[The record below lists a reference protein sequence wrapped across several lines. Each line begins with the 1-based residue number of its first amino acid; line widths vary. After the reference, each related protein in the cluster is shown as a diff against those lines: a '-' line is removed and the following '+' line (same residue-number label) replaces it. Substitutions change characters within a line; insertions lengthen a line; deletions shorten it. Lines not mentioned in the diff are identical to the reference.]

1 MTAAAREGA
10 GSLDSFQ
17 LDYSNGLPVW
27 IQIRNRI
34 TYLIGSGR
42 YVPGDRLP
50 TVRSLAVDL
59 DISYNTVNRAYM
71 DLERDGCIVTRKGRG
86 TFVADVPSV
95 RTAQIDGTVDLLV
108 GELVTAASNAGMTE
122 EDVVALVRARYSD
135 DVGQPR
141 S

>member
-27 IQIRNRI
+27 IQIKNRI

-50 TVRSLAVDL
+50 TVRSLAV
-59 DISYNTVNRAYM
+59 
-71 DLERDGCIVTRKGRG
+71 ERDGCIVTRKGRG